1 MFSTISRLGS
11 ISIIGFSMG
20 LSSVLAFSANSQ
32 NLTPSSMSSV
42 VTQDRLPESLADLI
56 EQVSPAVVN
65 IKVITGGYA
74 AGKPDED
81 ATEGQGSG
89 FVVTKDGKVVTN
101 YHVIEGGDK
110 ITVDFAG
117 GKQYPAKIIGTDHE
131 TDLAV
136 LQIEADKSFQY
147 VSFHHGKPV
156 RIGDWVLAIGNPFGI
171 GQSSSV
177 GIISAIGRERVDAG
191 SYVDYMQTDATVNR
205 GNSGGPLFNFKG
217 DVVGVN
223 SAIYSPTGASVG
235 IAFVIPHN
243 LAEEIAAELIK
254 NGKINRGF
262 LGVGLREAEYSV
274 NGKVYKGAATVESI
288 GAGSPADKAGL
299 KVEDVIL
306 SVNGKRVKNATEA
319 TRAISRLRA
328 GQTAVFRIE
337 RDGEE
342 IEGGIKVV
350 IGERPQDEEAL
361 KIATGN
367 TKGVKKS
374 TSATPAPKA
383 NSMYNTGL
391 SLVDLS
397 ATFRDTI
404 GMRPDQ
410 VGVYVEGVA
419 AGSSAARKGIKSGM
433 VILEANGGPVASV
446 HAFGEIVRKAIEK
459 GQRSLVM
466 LVRTVNGSETYT
478 SISLN

>member
-1 MFSTISRLGS
+1 MYSLVKKTQN
-11 ISIIGFSMG
+11 IGFSLLAAGFISLSLPAFADNNASARPLGG
-20 LSSVLAFSANSQ
+20 LSNKH
-32 NLTPSSMSSV
+32 
-42 VTQDRLPESLADLI
+42 LPQSLADLI
-56 EQVSPAVVN
+56 EHVSPAVVN

-74 AGKPDED
+74 AGRPHED
-81 ATEGQGSG
+81 ATEGEGSG
-89 FVVTKDGKVVTN
+89 FIVTADGKLVTN
-101 YHVIEGGDK
+101 YHVIEGGDQ
-110 ITVDFAG
+110 ITVNFAD
-117 GKQYPAKIIGTDHE
+117 GKEYPAKIIGTDRE

-136 LQIEADKSFQY
+136 LQIEAKRRFDY
-147 VSFHHGKPV
+147 VKFHQGDPV

-177 GIISAIGRERVDAG
+177 GIISAIGRERVDSG
-191 SYVDYMQTDATVNR
+191 SYVDYIQTDATVNR

-254 NGKINRGF
+254 NGKVNRGF
-262 LGVGLREAEYSV
+262 LGVALREAEYSV
-274 NGKVYKGAATVESI
+274 NGKVYKGGATVESI
-288 GAGSPADKAGL
+288 GVGSPADKAGF
-299 KVEDVIL
+299 KVEDIIL
-306 SVNGKRVKNATEA
+306 SVNGKRVKNGTEA
-319 TRAISRLRA
+319 TRAIARLRA
-328 GQTAVFRIE
+328 GQTAIFGVE

-342 IEGGIKVV
+342 IKGGIKVV
-350 IGERPQDEEAL
+350 MGERPTDEEKL

-367 TKGVKKS
+367 TKGVTNVKN
-374 TSATPAPKA
+374 APKPPTA
-383 NSMYNTGL
+383 NTMYNTGL

-397 ATFRDTI
+397 ASFRDTI

-410 VGVYVEGVA
+410 VGVYVEAVA

-433 VILEANGGPVASV
+433 VILEADAKPVASV
-446 HAFGEIVRKAIEK
+446 YVFGEIVRKAIAK
-459 GQRSLVM
+459 GQRSLVL